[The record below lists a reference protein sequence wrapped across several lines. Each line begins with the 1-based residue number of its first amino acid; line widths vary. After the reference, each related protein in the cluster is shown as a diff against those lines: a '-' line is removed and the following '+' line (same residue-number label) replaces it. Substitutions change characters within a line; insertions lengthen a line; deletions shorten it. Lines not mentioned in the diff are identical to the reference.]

1 VNDRREDKQLVRLT
15 KNKRL
20 KVLLPDL
27 YERKTLLAG

>member
-1 VNDRREDKQLVRLT
+1 MIGEKTNNLFVC
-15 KNKRL
+15 RL